1 MATSTDIRQVAV
13 LGATGSIGAS
23 ALDVIARH
31 PGQMRA
37 SVLAAGRQVDAL
49 LALCAAHRPD
59 HAVIADPDAYPAL
72 RDGLAAAGLAT
83 RAHAGHPALEA
94 LVAGPEC
101 DTLVAAIVGAAGL
114 GSTLAAAR
122 AGKRLLLANKESLV
136 LAGELVIAA
145 ARASGAQI
153 VPIDSEHSAV
163 FQCLRSCQPEGVRR
177 IVLTASGGPFRGWDR
192 TRLATVT
199 PAQAVAHPKWSM
211 GPKISVDSAT
221 LMNKGLEVIE
231 AHHLFG
237 LPAGRI
243 DVLVHPQSLVHA
255 LVEYVDG
262 STLAQL
268 GLPDMRTALAVGL
281 GWPQRIESGVSGL
294 DLLTQGRLDF
304 EAPDLEAFPCLR
316 LAGQAMAAGGSAPA
330 VLNAANE
337 EAVSAFLQ
345 GRIGFL
351 DIPVLVAEALAA
363 LAAAPAGCLEALL
376 AADADAR
383 RHTRH
388 LIDRPPRNHPRMSAT
403 VHTRV
408 APPGAD
414 HG

>member
-101 DTLVAAIVGAAGL
+101 DTVVAAIVGAAGL

-145 ARASGAQI
+145 AGASGAQI

-163 FQCLRSCQPEGVRR
+163 FQCLPSGSTEGVRR

-351 DIPVLVAEALAA
+351 DIPALVGEALAA
-363 LAAAPAGCLEALL
+363 LAAAPAGSLEALL

-408 APPGAD
+408 PRPSAD